1 MVRLI
6 FAIISTLLE
15 EAALVVIVLWSLPTL
30 GIYIP
35 LPGLFVLM
43 VGWGAY
49 SITVYRIGNRA
60 LKRKLVIGLSSLV
73 GSEGQAVTPL
83 APEGMVKVRGELWAA
98 CSVSNE
104 ITSGETVEV
113 VGQEKLK
120 LLVRCHRTTSSTTQE
135 LSSQ

>member
-30 GIYIP
+30 GVHIP

-120 LLVRCHRTTSSTTQE
+120 LLVRCHRTTSSTTRE